1 MKTLGFIL
9 GFSFAIGMVLV
20 IFMVMLKKANT
31 DGAMRTKFDERQQM
45 VRGQGYKYSF
55 WTLVGLVTASILLRA
70 FEVELPIKDE
80 VYLFLLILF
89 SVLVHTVY
97 CIFND
102 GYFGIN
108 NEPKKYY
115 ISFVLIGIGN
125 LVIGILN
132 SIGGRLISDG
142 KLDLP
147 AMNLVCGMMF
157 VIVGI
162 SVFIKNKMDPD
173 SDDSD
178 DEGYDEEGGV

>member
-1 MKTLGFIL
+1 MKTLGFII
-9 GFSFAIGMVLV
+9 GFSFAIGMALV
-20 IFMVMLKKANT
+20 IFMVMLKKSNT
-31 DGAMRTKFDERQQM
+31 DGSMKTKFDERQLM

-55 WTLVGLVTASILLRA
+55 WTLVVLLTASIMLRA
-70 FEVELPIKDE
+70 FEVELPIKDG

-89 SVLVHTVY
+89 SVLEHTVY

-115 ISFVLIGIGN
+115 ISFFLIGIGN

-132 SIGGRLISDG
+132 SIGGRLIDNG
-142 KLDLP
+142 KLDIP

-162 SVFIKNKMDPD
+162 SVFIKNKIDPD

-178 DEGYDEEGGV
+178 DEDDYEEGGV